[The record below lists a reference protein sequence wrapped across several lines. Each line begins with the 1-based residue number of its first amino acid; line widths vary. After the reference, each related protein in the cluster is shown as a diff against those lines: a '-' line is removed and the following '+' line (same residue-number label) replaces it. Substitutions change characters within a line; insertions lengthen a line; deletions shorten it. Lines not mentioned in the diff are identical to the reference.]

1 MPRDDGVN
9 KLALGLHTVA
19 FVVNAWGL
27 YLSATTP
34 NMPGQH
40 TWAGQFK
47 FMTIWNVVFQVVFF
61 GTSLLFDLTK
71 HKSRKFMDQFF
82 NAVVFPF
89 AWTVVLLFWG
99 LYAVDRDLIFPM
111 SLDSIYPPY
120 LNIQQHTLVGVFVFL
135 EAMIVH
141 HKRDYSGR
149 DRLIVLATAAAY
161 IAWAC
166 FIRYKT
172 GEWVYVVLAVLPVVG
187 KVALF
192 GAATLL
198 LLFCHLIGKYVN
210 AFRWDNIKFA

>member
-120 LNIQQHTLVGVFVFL
+120 LNIQQV
-135 EAMIVH
+135 
-141 HKRDYSGR
+141 KR
-149 DRLIVLATAAAY
+149 A
-161 IAWAC
+161 
-166 FIRYKT
+166 F
-172 GEWVYVVLAVLPVVG
+172 
-187 KVALF
+187 
-192 GAATLL
+192 
-198 LLFCHLIGKYVN
+198 LLFSLCYLFVLTFSRKAHFGRRVCLPRSDDC
-210 AFRWDNIKFA
+210 APQA